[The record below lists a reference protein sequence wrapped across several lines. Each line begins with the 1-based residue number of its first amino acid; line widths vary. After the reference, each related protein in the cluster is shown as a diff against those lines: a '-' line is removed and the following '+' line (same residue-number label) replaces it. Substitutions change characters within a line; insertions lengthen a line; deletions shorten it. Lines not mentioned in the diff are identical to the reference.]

1 MKRLLFH
8 SENMDMNQPL
18 FPAPPGYIVDVANP
32 QRDGEVANLI
42 LAALFLSIRL
52 YTKIV
57 LARNFSADDG
67 KFSTAKQIK
76 IQPDMTQEHSS
87 WLG

>member
-32 QRDGEVANLI
+32 QRDGEVANFWVGVI
-42 LAALFLSIRL
+42 
-52 YTKIV
+52 
-57 LARNFSADDG
+57 G